1 MVDKKVTEQQFRLS
15 SDELAR
21 WDRDGYLIRLD
32 VFDVEEN
39 DVLRQVAED
48 IVDGK
53 RPFPITHV
61 DRNVLI
67 EDGKAEQ
74 SGIYSMH
81 KIHHPSSY
89 STEFLSRTRDPRLTD
104 PLVDLMG
111 PDILGINNLFIWK
124 APETG
129 LGFPWHQDKFY
140 FRSRFRTETTIG
152 TWTAID
158 AADQGNGCLYVI
170 PGSHKKDIFQHDDL
184 EGPQQREFKL
194 ARGVCNEDGVPVEVP
209 PGGVI
214 WFHSHLLHKSTDNH
228 SQRFRRSY
236 IAHYLSAQAEW
247 SSPEHEGRGQAVM
260 WIRGRTYPNKVH
272 QVETDILPISK

>member
-1 MVDKKVTEQQFRLS
+1 MVDKKVTEQQFRFS

-21 WDRDGYLIRLD
+21 WDRDGYLIRLG
-32 VFDVEEN
+32 VFNAEEN

-53 RPFPITHV
+53 RPFPIAHV
-61 DRNVLI
+61 DRNALI
-67 EDGKAEQ
+67 GDGKAER
-74 SGIYSMH
+74 SGIYAMH

-104 PLVDLMG
+104 PLVDLFG

-124 APETG
+124 APEIG

-152 TWTAID
+152 TWIAID

-184 EGPQQREFKL
+184 EGSQQRKFKL
-194 ARGVCNEDGVPVEVP
+194 ACGVRNEDGVPVEVP

-214 WFHSHLLHKSTDNH
+214 WFHSHLLHKSTDNQ

-236 IAHYLSAQAEW
+236 MAHYLSAQAER
-247 SSPEHEGRGQAVM
+247 SGLVLNMKGVVKR
-260 WIRGRTYPNKVH
+260 
-272 QVETDILPISK
+272 